1 MNKTSY
7 ENKRK
12 KRVKSLKNLTLKT
25 PDESVGNNPTSGI
38 TSNFHPHPLMKE
50 EELENLD
57 GDSKKILEILNS
69 EYESQIGKDSYY
81 DCINI
86 LIKNSSNKNYFQ
98 EIKDLISSIIDSS
111 PLFYQ
116 EDLDSL
122 LSIYHSSYKN
132 AIRNKYDNPEKYAY
146 LDTYSAY
153 KNSLKKIAQYVE
165 NDPVYVAKQIVNII
179 DIMINRMKPESR
191 SKSYINLREK
201 LSKVNPAEL
210 AGKKSPGGAAIGISI
225 SLVKNMLI
233 ARDPFFIN
241 VVLDEVL
248 KRLIR

>member
-1 MNKTSY
+1 MSHQK
-7 ENKRK
+7 KK
-12 KRVKSLKNLTLKT
+12 KR
-25 PDESVGNNPTSGI
+25 
-38 TSNFHPHPLMKE
+38 FFQ
-50 EELENLD
+50 
-57 GDSKKILEILNS
+57 ILNN
-69 EYESQIGKDSYY
+69 EYEEQIGKDAYHE
-81 DCINI
+81 CINI
-86 LIKNSSNKNYFQ
+86 LIKNSSEKDYFQ
-98 EIKDLISSIIDSS
+98 EAKKDLISSIIDSN
-111 PLFYQ
+111 PLFFK

-122 LSIYHSSYKN
+122 MSIYHASYKN
-132 AIRNKYDNPEKYAY
+132 GLRNNYEQPEKSAY
-146 LDTYSAY
+146 LDMYSEY

-201 LSKVNPAEL
+201 LSNVNPAEL